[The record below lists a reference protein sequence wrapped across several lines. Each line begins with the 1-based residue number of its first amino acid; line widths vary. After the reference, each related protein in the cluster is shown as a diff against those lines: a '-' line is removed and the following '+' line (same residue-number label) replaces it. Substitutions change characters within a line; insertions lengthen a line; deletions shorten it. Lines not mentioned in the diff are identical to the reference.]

1 MKRLFLLLLPA
12 LLLLAVLSLFVGD
25 GPLNLARA
33 LAQDGV
39 DRAILVD
46 LRLPR
51 LMLALMTG
59 ASLGACGAALQGL
72 VRNPLAEPGLIGVTG
87 GASLGAMIVFHFG
100 LAALMPLALPLGG
113 MLGAGLAVAVCL
125 ALARRGAGTLG
136 LILAGIAVSALT
148 GALGVLVLNLA
159 PSPFAAY
166 EILYW
171 TMGSVADR
179 SWREVLLAAPFVV
192 TGLAI
197 VLSRAPALRLLSMG
211 EAMGVSLGVDLSRLR
226 LSLAW
231 GIAAA
236 VGAVTSVTGGI
247 GFVGLIAPHLLRPFL
262 AQDPARLVPASAV
275 AGAAIVL
282 AADIL
287 TRLIPSQGPAL
298 QLGVVTALAGSPIF
312 FWVLLRGGGTRR

>member
-1 MKRLFLLLLPA
+1 MRPLVIVLS
-12 LLLLAVLSLFVGD
+12 LLLLALACLSLLIGD
-25 GPLNLARA
+25 GPLNLLQA
-33 LAQDGV
+33 LAVDGV
-39 DRAILVD
+39 DRTILLE

-51 LMLALMTG
+51 LVLALMTG
-59 ASLGACGAALQGL
+59 AVLGGCGAALQGL

-100 LAALMPLALPLGG
+100 LAALVPLALPVGG

-125 ALARRGAGTLG
+125 MLARRGTGTLG
-136 LILAGIAVSALT
+136 LILAGIAVSALA

-179 SWREVLLAAPFVV
+179 SWREVLLAGPFVV
-192 TGLAI
+192 LGMAV
-197 VLSRAPALRLLSMG
+197 VLSRASVLRVLSMG
-211 EAMGVSLGVDLSRLR
+211 EAMGAALGVDLARLR
-226 LSLAW
+226 LWLAW

-247 GFVGLIAPHLLRPFL
+247 GFVGLIAPHILRPFL
-262 AQDPARLVPASAV
+262 AQDPARLVPASALV
-275 AGAAIVL
+275 GATIVL

-287 TRLIPSQGPAL
+287 TRLVPSQGPAL

-312 FWVLLRGGGTRR
+312 FWVLLRGRGSVR